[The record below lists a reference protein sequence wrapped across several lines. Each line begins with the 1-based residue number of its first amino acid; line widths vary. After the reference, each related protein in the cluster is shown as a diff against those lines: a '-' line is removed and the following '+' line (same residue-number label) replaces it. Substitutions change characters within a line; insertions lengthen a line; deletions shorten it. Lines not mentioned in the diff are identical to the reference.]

1 MKGKC
6 AFSSSL
12 AQSRAP
18 PNDHIDRCSLLSS
31 LVARR
36 RGEWRVGT
44 SSLGLLSSFSSI
56 HLLFISSFAV
66 VVCGHTGALGSSSR
80 RLVPRVCGIS
90 HITFL
95 DSWSAEVAFDWGFG
109 DFLPF
114 VRGSLVVDTTTTTT
128 AISLASRASC
138 VPSLVRA
145 LASEGTFLQSV
156 PSLGAPNTDLREEGR
171 AKRQN
176 IEAS

>member
-1 MKGKC
+1 M
-6 AFSSSL
+6 
-12 AQSRAP
+12 
-18 PNDHIDRCSLLSS
+18 
-31 LVARR
+31 
-36 RGEWRVGT
+36 
-44 SSLGLLSSFSSI
+44 
-56 HLLFISSFAV
+56 
-66 VVCGHTGALGSSSR
+66 
-80 RLVPRVCGIS
+80 PRVCGIC

-95 DSWSAEVAFDWGFG
+95 DSWSAEDAFDWGFG
-109 DFLPF
+109 HFLPF
-114 VRGSLVVDTTTTTT
+114 VRGSLVVDITTTTTTTTT

-171 AKRQN
+171 TKRQN

>member
-1 MKGKC
+1 MKGKRQRHFFFFTGSVPSSTQRPQRPLLVTFL
-6 AFSSSL
+6 ARGSSSWRVE
-12 AQSRAP
+12 SRNFSWA
-18 PNDHIDRCSLLSS
+18 S
-31 LVARR
+31 LVVCCRC
-36 RGEWRVGT
+36 
-44 SSLGLLSSFSSI
+44 I
-56 HLLFISSFAV
+56 
-66 VVCGHTGALGSSSR
+66 CGHIGALGSFSR
-80 RLVPRVCGIS
+80 RLVPHVCDIS

-95 DSWSAEVAFDWGFG
+95 DSWSAEDAFDWGFG
-109 DFLPF
+109 HFLPF
-114 VRGSLVVDTTTTTT
+114 VRGSLVVDITTTTTTTTTT

-171 AKRQN
+171 TKRRN

>member
-1 MKGKC
+1 M
-6 AFSSSL
+6 
-12 AQSRAP
+12 
-18 PNDHIDRCSLLSS
+18 
-31 LVARR
+31 
-36 RGEWRVGT
+36 
-44 SSLGLLSSFSSI
+44 
-56 HLLFISSFAV
+56 
-66 VVCGHTGALGSSSR
+66 
-80 RLVPRVCGIS
+80 PRVCGIC

-95 DSWSAEVAFDWGFG
+95 DSWSAEDAFDWGFG
-109 DFLPF
+109 HFLPF
-114 VRGSLVVDTTTTTT
+114 VRGSLVVDITTTTTTTTMTTTTTTTTTTT

-171 AKRQN
+171 TKRQN